1 MNRVRSLLSMRGML
15 FRYSFEPSPNSH
27 VLATVSSVMTI
38 GLSMKGC
45 LHLKKPGWWERTRLP
60 SPEVWVAATLK
71 AWRDSGRAYLLPSSH
86 NAQEDSKRL
95 CLEDDTLRLPK
106 KKGTNGPLLK
116 QSVTLAFQICWL
128 IQFLMKPLIIYLTT
142 FWVLL
147 LLSYTISGE
156 SIFNIIFHSFIC
168 SNSGFCWNWR
178 NQS

>member
-1 MNRVRSLLSMRGML
+1 MPCCSDIVLNPGLIAVCLLQWARLWPLVCQWKDGGT
-15 FRYSFEPSPNSH
+15 RNNQ
-27 VLATVSSVMTI
+27 VD
-38 GLSMKGC
+38 
-45 LHLKKPGWWERTRLP
+45 ERTRLP
-60 SPEVWVAATLK
+60 SVEVWAAATLK
-71 AWRDSGRAYLLPSSH
+71 AWLDSDRAYLLPSSH
-86 NAQEDSKRL
+86 NTQEDSKRL

-116 QSVTLAFQICWL
+116 QSVTLAVQICWL

-147 LLSYTISGE
+147 LLSYTICGE
-156 SIFNIIFHSFIC
+156 SIFNIIFHYVIC

>member
-1 MNRVRSLLSMRGML
+1 MHALLLG
-15 FRYSFEPSPNSH
+15 YSFEPRPNSRA
-27 VLATVSSVMTI
+27 LDTVSLVMTI
-38 GLSMKGC
+38 GLSMKGY
-45 LHLKKPGWWERTRLP
+45 LHSKKPGWRERIRLT
-60 SPEVWVAATLK
+60 SPEVWTAVTSK

-86 NAQEDSKRL
+86 NTQEDSKRL

-116 QSVTLAFQICWL
+116 QSVTLAVQICWL

-147 LLSYTISGE
+147 LLSYTICGE
-156 SIFNIIFHSFIC
+156 SIFNIIFHYVIC

>member
-1 MNRVRSLLSMRGML
+1 MLLG
-15 FRYSFEPSPNSH
+15 YSFEPRPNSR

-45 LHLKKPGWWERTRLP
+45 WHSKQPGWRERTRLP
-60 SPEVWVAATLK
+60 SVEVWAAVTLK
-71 AWRDSGRAYLLPSSH
+71 AWRDSDRAYLLPSSH
-86 NAQEDSKRL
+86 NTQEDRKRL

-116 QSVTLAFQICWL
+116 QSVTLAVQICWL
-128 IQFLMKPLIIYLTT
+128 IQFSMKPLIIYLTT
-142 FWVLL
+142 FWVLW
-147 LLSYTISGE
+147 LLSCTISGE
-156 SIFNIIFHSFIC
+156 SIFIIIFHYVIC